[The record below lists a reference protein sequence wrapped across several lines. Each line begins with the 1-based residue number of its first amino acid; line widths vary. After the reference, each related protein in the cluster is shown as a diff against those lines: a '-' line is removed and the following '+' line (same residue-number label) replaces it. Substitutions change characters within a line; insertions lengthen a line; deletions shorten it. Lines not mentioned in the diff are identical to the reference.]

1 MVKTYIPVIKNDV
14 ATSQITNFGV
24 DFGLFFSVVT
34 DLVNFGL
41 QVPMQQVTATILS
54 TTFSNIN
61 WIFMKIAFKMLL
73 HSSYCKIKKF
83 PRCWRSAKICLYHYL
98 ICGLL
103 LQTQAHKVSK
113 VGTKVPTYKRPGCLA
128 ACWEWT
134 IHWCESQTILEF
146 FFYLLCRIRD
156 KFVA

>member
-61 WIFMKIAFKMLL
+61 
-73 HSSYCKIKKF
+73 
-83 PRCWRSAKICLYHYL
+83 
-98 ICGLL
+98 
-103 LQTQAHKVSK
+103 
-113 VGTKVPTYKRPGCLA
+113 
-128 ACWEWT
+128 
-134 IHWCESQTILEF
+134 
-146 FFYLLCRIRD
+146 
-156 KFVA
+156 